1 LLLEQGAVERR
12 RWWNR
17 RIRLQ
22 AALIVAVVFAIG
34 VTFSALGSPLWV
46 AVLYLV
52 LGVALAVLRLRAG
65 GPPPDGRRA
74 IGYVHGRSRE
84 RATAVRRFCETRGLH
99 LTSLEHDSGPE
110 RRSLARALA
119 QLEAGQAD
127 VLVVGRLQ
135 DLSGDVGSLGPLL
148 KWFDGGQRTL
158 IAVDVDLD
166 TSTETGRRA
175 VAAVAGL
182 VRRGAEP
189 EPVAQITPQSRSAVA
204 DVPEL
209 KARIVAMRERGMTL
223 QAIADALNAE
233 GVPTLRGGALWR
245 PSSVQRATG
254 YRRPGRGIEVDP

>member
-1 LLLEQGAVERR
+1 LLLEQGAVDRR

-22 AALIVAVVFAIG
+22 GALIVAVVFAVG

-52 LGVALAVLRLRAG
+52 LGIALAVLRLRAG
-65 GPPPDGRRA
+65 GPAPDGRRA

-84 RATAVRRFCETRGLH
+84 RTTAVRRFCETRGLH

-127 VLVVGRLQ
+127 VLVVGRLH
-135 DLSGDVGSLGPLL
+135 DLSPDVGSLGPLL
-148 KWFDGGQRTL
+148 TWFDGGQRTL

-166 TSTETGRRA
+166 TSTEAGRLA

-182 VRRGAEP
+182 VRWDAEP
-189 EPVAQITPQSRSAVA
+189 EPVAQIAPQGRSAVA
-204 DVPEL
+204 DLPEL